1 MCHSE
6 SIPELVSQDFICCMG
21 KLGRTQNIP
30 VVKRTPPLPPP
41 ISILKFL
48 AYRHKYELNIL
59 FLLCCSLCSC
69 FVPCQY
75 ASLLKKEGLKFCRIF
90 YVLLFLRFFCSVF
103 LFVFF
108 LSSWFGC
115 FLGFFSC
122 CFCCFHFFFKGTLL
136 IKCSNR
142 HTFEYLN
149 ETVPSNTNTFP
160 LLPYF
165 SRQCSQSAHFFR
177 LQMSSFVPYLSV
189 IGLLRGFGKNP
200 SLQSD
205 ESRSAFLQLT
215 VNNCYQLSMSYFIY
229 K

>member
-41 ISILKFL
+41 VSIWKFL

-90 YVLLFLRFFCSVF
+90 YVLLFLRFFF
-103 LFVFF
+103 LFFC
-108 LSSWFGC
+108 L
-115 FLGFFSC
+115 FFSC
-122 CFCCFHFFFKGTLL
+122 SLGLVVFWAFLAVVFVVFIFFFKATLL

-215 VNNCYQLSMSYFIY
+215 VSFPCLILFTNNVR
-229 K
+229 